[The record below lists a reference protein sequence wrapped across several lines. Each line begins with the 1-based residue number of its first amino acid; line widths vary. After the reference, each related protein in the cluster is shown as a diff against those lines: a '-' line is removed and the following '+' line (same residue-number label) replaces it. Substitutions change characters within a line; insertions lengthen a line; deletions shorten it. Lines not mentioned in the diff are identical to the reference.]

1 VVERHRTGTGTRTM
15 KTTDTT
21 AERILTQFKTK
32 GRHNFNK
39 NGRAI
44 KPKAIG
50 YIVSQDKGI
59 KVIDKPLEHLNF
71 KEIEQDLKALI
82 KRVRATEFI
91 GLWLDNGII
100 YIDISRVIQS
110 KENALKLAKEQNQKA
125 IFDIKNNK
133 VIFVKK

>member
-1 VVERHRTGTGTRTM
+1 VFNIIKKRGTTQM
-15 KTTDTT
+15 NKTT
-21 AERILTQFKTK
+21 AEKILTQFKTK
-32 GRHNFNK
+32 GRHNFNTK
-39 NGRAI
+39 GRGLQPS
-44 KPKAIG
+44 KIG
-50 YIVSQDKGI
+50 FIVSQDRGV
-59 KVIDKPLEHLNF
+59 KVIDKPLAHLDF
-71 KEIEQDLKALI
+71 EAIEQDLKALI
-82 KRVRATEFI
+82 KRVRTTEFI

>member
-1 VVERHRTGTGTRTM
+1 VFNIIKKRGTKQM
-15 KTTDTT
+15 KKTT
-21 AERILTQFKTK
+21 AEKILTQFKSKGKHNFNTK
-32 GRHNFNK
+32 GRGLQPSK
-39 NGRAI
+39 
-44 KPKAIG
+44 IG
-50 YIVSQDKGI
+50 FIVSQDRGI

-100 YIDISRVIQS
+100 YIDISRVIQN
-110 KENALKLAKEQNQKA
+110 KEKALKLAKEQNQRA

>member
-1 VVERHRTGTGTRTM
+1 M
-15 KTTDTT
+15 KTADTR
-21 AERILTQFKTK
+21 AERILTQFVEK
-32 GRHNFNK
+32 GRYNFNK

-71 KEIEQDLKALI
+71 EEIEQDLKALI

-125 IFDIKNNK
+125 IYDLKN
-133 VIFVKK
+133 KKTIYL

>member
-1 VVERHRTGTGTRTM
+1 VFNIIKKRGTKQM
-15 KTTDTT
+15 KKTT
-21 AERILTQFKTK
+21 AEKILTQFKSK
-32 GRHNFNK
+32 GRHNFNTK
-39 NGRAI
+39 GRGLQPS
-44 KPKAIG
+44 KIG
-50 YIVSQDKGI
+50 FIVSQDRGI

-100 YIDISRVIQS
+100 YIDISRVIQN
-110 KENALKLAKEQNQKA
+110 KEKALKLAKEQNQKA

>member
-1 VVERHRTGTGTRTM
+1 VFNIIKKRGTKQM
-15 KTTDTT
+15 NKTT
-21 AERILTQFKTK
+21 AEKILTQFKSK
-32 GRHNFNK
+32 GRHNFNTK
-39 NGRAI
+39 GRGLQTS
-44 KPKAIG
+44 KTG
-50 YIVSQDKGI
+50 FIVSQDRGV

-110 KENALKLAKEQNQKA
+110 KEKALKLAKEQNQRA

>member
-1 VVERHRTGTGTRTM
+1 VFNIIKKRGTKQM
-15 KTTDTT
+15 NKTT
-21 AERILTQFKTK
+21 AEKILTQFKSK
-32 GRHNFNK
+32 GRHNFNTK
-39 NGRAI
+39 GRGLQPS
-44 KPKAIG
+44 KIG
-50 YIVSQDKGI
+50 FIVSQDRGI

-110 KENALKLAKEQNQKA
+110 KEKALKLAKEQNQRA

>member
-1 VVERHRTGTGTRTM
+1 VFNIIKKRGTKQM
-15 KTTDTT
+15 NKTT
-21 AERILTQFKTK
+21 AEKILTQFKSK
-32 GRHNFNK
+32 GRHNFNTK
-39 NGRAI
+39 GRGLQPS
-44 KPKAIG
+44 KIG
-50 YIVSQDKGI
+50 FIVSQDRGI

>member
-1 VVERHRTGTGTRTM
+1 M
-15 KTTDTT
+15 NKTT
-21 AERILTQFKTK
+21 AEKILTQFKNKGKHNFNTK
-32 GRHNFNK
+32 GRGLQPSK
-39 NGRAI
+39 
-44 KPKAIG
+44 IG
-50 YIVSQDKGI
+50 FIVSQNRGI

-100 YIDISRVIQS
+100 YIDISRVIQN
-110 KENALKLAKEQNQKA
+110 KEKALKLAKEQNQKA

>member
-1 VVERHRTGTGTRTM
+1 M
-15 KTTDTT
+15 NKTT
-21 AERILTQFKTK
+21 AEKILTQFKTK
-32 GRHNFNK
+32 GRHNFNTK
-39 NGRAI
+39 GRGLQPS
-44 KPKAIG
+44 KIG
-50 YIVSQDKGI
+50 FIVSQDRGV
-59 KVIDKPLEHLNF
+59 KVIDKPLAHLDF
-71 KEIEQDLKALI
+71 EAIEQDLKALI
-82 KRVRATEFI
+82 KRVRTTEFI

>member
-1 VVERHRTGTGTRTM
+1 M
-15 KTTDTT
+15 KKTT
-21 AERILTQFKTK
+21 AEKILTQFKSKGKHNFNTK
-32 GRHNFNK
+32 GRGLQPSK
-39 NGRAI
+39 
-44 KPKAIG
+44 IG
-50 YIVSQDKGI
+50 FIVSQDRGI

-100 YIDISRVIQS
+100 YIDISRVIQN
-110 KENALKLAKEQNQKA
+110 KEKALKLAKEQNQRA

>member
-1 VVERHRTGTGTRTM
+1 M

-21 AERILTQFKTK
+21 AEKILTQFKTK

-59 KVIDKPLEHLNF
+59 KVIDKPLAHLDF
-71 KEIEQDLKALI
+71 EAIEQDLKALI

-91 GLWLDNGII
+91 GLWLDSGII

-125 IFDIKNNK
+125 IYDLKN
-133 VIFVKK
+133 KKTIYL